1 MLKKLYLDIHKNY
14 FIKKLKLFIKSYGVG
29 SYLNSKVKGTKEEY
43 LKLYEECLKNPNRID
58 NFIKAN
64 FTSGE
69 ENFINNLALLT
80 QITKKSTELNFN
92 HGFLLHECLKKY
104 LSNSNEKKIYI
115 VETGTARGFSSIV
128 MSYLLSKYD
137 IEYEIHTIDILPHKT
152 KMYWN
157 CINDPING
165 KVSREEL
172 LTNYKK
178 YLKNIHFHE
187 GQSIDVLKNLKL
199 DRVHF
204 AFLDGEHDYSDIKHE
219 YEYVKDRN
227 LKNDIIFCDDYIHG
241 RFDGIVKFINEIKN
255 QNLYKVDI
263 LDSNSDR
270 GYAILERN

>member
-1 MLKKLYLDIHKNY
+1 
-14 FIKKLKLFIKSYGVG
+14 
-29 SYLNSKVKGTKEEY
+29 
-43 LKLYEECLKNPNRID
+43 
-58 NFIKAN
+58 
-64 FTSGE
+64 
-69 ENFINNLALLT
+69 
-80 QITKKSTELNFN
+80 
-92 HGFLLHECLKKY
+92 
-104 LSNSNEKKIYI
+104 
-115 VETGTARGFSSIV
+115 

-157 CINDPING
+157 CISDPING

-172 LTNYKK
+172 LIDYKK

-187 GQSIDVLKNLKL
+187 GQSKDVFKKLNL

-219 YEYVKDRN
+219 YEYVKKRN
-227 LKNDIIFCDDYIHG
+227 SKGDIIFCDDYIHG

-255 QNLYKVDI
+255 QNLYKVEV

>member
-14 FIKKLKLFIKSYGVG
+14 FIKKLKLFIKSYGIG
-29 SYLNSKVKGTKEEY
+29 SYLNGKVKGTKEEY
-43 LKLYEECLKNPNRID
+43 VKLYEECLKNPNRID

-64 FTSGE
+64 FTNEE
-69 ENFINNLALLT
+69 ENFINDLALLT

-92 HGFLLHECLKKY
+92 HGFLLHEHLKKY

-157 CINDPING
+157 CISDPING

-172 LTNYKK
+172 LIDYKK

-187 GQSIDVLKNLKL
+187 GQSKDVLKKLNL

-204 AFLDGEHDYSDIKHE
+204 AFIDGEHDYSDIIHE
-219 YEYVKDRN
+219 YEYVKKRN
-227 LKNDIIFCDDYIHG
+227 SKGDIIFCDDYIHG
-241 RFDGIVKFINEIKN
+241 RFDGIVKFISEIKN
-255 QNLYKVDI
+255 QNLYKVDVQ
-263 LDSNSDR
+263 DSNSDR

>member
-1 MLKKLYLDIHKNY
+1 MLKNLYLTFHKNY
-14 FIKKLKLFIKSYGVG
+14 FIKKLKLFIKSFGVG
-29 SYLNSKVKGTKEEY
+29 SFLNSEVKGTKEEY
-43 LKLYEECLKNPNRID
+43 VKLYEECLKNPNRID

-64 FTSGE
+64 FTNEE
-69 ENFINNLALLT
+69 ENFINDLALLT

-92 HGFLLHECLKKY
+92 HGFLLHEYLKKY

-157 CINDPING
+157 CISDPING

-172 LTNYKK
+172 LIDYKK
-178 YLKNIHFHE
+178 YVKNIYFHE
-187 GQSIDVLKNLKL
+187 GQSKDVLKKLNL

-204 AFLDGEHDYSDIKHE
+204 AFIDGEHDYSDIKHE
-219 YEYVKDRN
+219 YEYVKKRN
-227 LKNDIIFCDDYIHG
+227 SKGDIIFCDDYIHG

-255 QNLYKVDI
+255 QNLYKVDVQ
-263 LDSNSDR
+263 DSNPDR

>member
-14 FIKKLKLFIKSYGVG
+14 FIKKLKLFIKSYGIG
-29 SYLNSKVKGTKEEY
+29 SYLNGKVKGTKEEY
-43 LKLYEECLKNPNRID
+43 VKLYEECLKNPNRID

-64 FTSGE
+64 FTNE
-69 ENFINNLALLT
+69 DENFINDLALLT

-92 HGFLLHECLKKY
+92 HGFLLHEYLKKY

-115 VETGTARGFSSIV
+115 VEIGTARGFSSIV

-157 CINDPING
+157 CISDPING

-172 LTNYKK
+172 LIDYKK
-178 YLKNIHFHE
+178 YVKNIYFHE
-187 GQSIDVLKNLKL
+187 GQSKDVLKKLNL

-204 AFLDGEHDYSDIKHE
+204 AFIDGEHDYSDIIHE
-219 YEYVKDRN
+219 YEYVKKRN
-227 LKNDIIFCDDYIHG
+227 SKGDIIFCDDYIHG
-241 RFDGIVKFINEIKN
+241 RFDGIVKFISEIKN
-255 QNLYKVDI
+255 QNLYKVDVQ
-263 LDSNSDR
+263 DSNSDR